1 LGRYGDEFM
10 VHAAE
15 GETVIPPEIF
25 EANPQLKADLFRQMA
40 MMGIKDPNRYVVGNS
55 LNSINP
61 LTGQPEFFFKK
72 IFKSIKKVFKKALPI
87 IAPIIGNLIAPGI
100 GGIIASGLVTKMQG
114 GSWGDV
120 LKGAAVSWAGQGIMS
135 GIGGAMSAAPG
146 DGFSGFTSGLSKG
159 LTAPFSAAS
168 NLFSSGPTNPFSQGI
183 FGSSRA
189 LAGSGPLGKLT
200 PEYNPNA
207 TAVADPSIGSMPE
220 LQTNN
225 PPINLSGEEALTGNL
240 GEADLGYPGEF
251 EAPGKIKSVDLTKD
265 QFRAAPGG
273 SNAAPQEIV
282 RASSGDGEEFFGDVG
297 KKVTAFL
304 DPTIEGA
311 QAAQV
316 KALDSSV
323 AQANALRKVPMN
335 AADELVYRTDWAKAN
350 PLPGLLSRSTPL
362 LGIAGVG
369 IAAAAGAF
377 SEEEEEYKANP
388 NKSDKEID
396 AYAKWGQIAD
406 KNSPEAQ
413 KLFGIWNMKPYETRR
428 AFETAT
434 GGPSLRPDWRFL
446 PESNTMTAAMGGE
459 VVGPGT
465 GTSDSIPARLSDG
478 EFVMTANAV
487 QNAGG
492 GNRDLGAARMYDMMR
507 RFEGGVA

>member
-1 LGRYGDEFM
+1 
-10 VHAAE
+10 
-15 GETVIPPEIF
+15 
-25 EANPQLKADLFRQMA
+25 
-40 MMGIKDPNRYVVGNS
+40 
-55 LNSINP
+55 
-61 LTGQPEFFFKK
+61 
-72 IFKSIKKVFKKALPI
+72 
-87 IAPIIGNLIAPGI
+87 
-100 GGIIASGLVTKMQG
+100 
-114 GSWGDV
+114 
-120 LKGAAVSWAGQGIMS
+120 
-135 GIGGAMSAAPG
+135 
-146 DGFSGFTSGLSKG
+146 
-159 LTAPFSAAS
+159 
-168 NLFSSGPTNPFSQGI
+168 
-183 FGSSRA
+183 
-189 LAGSGPLGKLT
+189 LT

-207 TAVADPSIGSMPE
+207 GAAGPGFIPTPKAATFDGTTDSADFGSSSSSPTSGNSVDLSSGFDAEVMTGPLTAADVE
-220 LQTNN
+220 LQTYN
-225 PPINLSGEEALTGNL
+225 PANGAFAIDGTERAYSIDNEFSSSNYDPRLGTG
-240 GEADLGYPGEF
+240 AD
-251 EAPGKIKSVDLTKD
+251 V
-265 QFRAAPGG
+265 R
-273 SNAAPQEIV
+273 AAPQEIV
-282 RASSGDGEEFFGDVG
+282 QASSGDGEEFFGNVG
-297 KKVTAFL
+297 KKVTALL

-478 EFVMTANAV
+478 EFVMTADAV
-487 QNAGG
+487 RNAGG